1 MEHSL
6 HADSRAPGQLLGP
19 SVALATD
26 WQVLAL
32 KFKRKSSR
40 LLKSFTAWKLD
51 TEFHSIQR
59 PTPYEK
65 RDLPSLLR

>member
-6 HADSRAPGQLLGP
+6 HADNRAPGQLLGP

-59 PTPYEK
+59 PTLRMK
-65 RDLPSLLR
+65 REISLPF

>member
-1 MEHSL
+1 MEHSM
-6 HADSRAPGQLLGP
+6 HADDRAQGHLLGP

-32 KFKRKSSR
+32 EFKRKSSW

-51 TEFHSIQR
+51 MEFHSIQR

>member
-6 HADSRAPGQLLGP
+6 HADNRAPATFGP

-26 WQVLAL
+26 RVLAL
-32 KFKRKSSR
+32 KFKRKSSW